1 MNNKI
6 EEYVAALSY
15 EEKFRIIE
23 GWEVLQKTG
32 AIGDEPIRIH
42 ARALMTQLNFSETDA
57 HIVMWMSQI
66 ALESYRYF
74 AWRAINQ
81 DKLDWEN
88 WEWFVKNKMSFVGQ
102 PRSAEAVE
110 SLDNLSDKITK
121 A

>member
-6 EEYVAALSY
+6 EEYVQAIND
-15 EEKFRIIE
+15 EEKILIIN
-23 GWEVLQKTG
+23 GWEELQKTG
-32 AIGDEPIRIH
+32 AIGEEPIRIH
-42 ARALMTQLNFSETDA
+42 AKALMTQLNFSETDA

-74 AWRAINQ
+74 AWIAIKQ
-81 DKLDWEN
+81 RKLDKEN